1 MNFSREPLSKNLDII
16 YQIFGAISIIGLW
29 QIIIQFK
36 LFPTS
41 IIPSPLQIL
50 YSLKE
55 LHFEDALIIN
65 MFYTIKLNILG
76 NLECVLF
83 AIPIG
88 FLIALNKQ
96 LRSILNR
103 YITSFRFIP
112 MPILIGVFIVLFGIY
127 DMMKIQFLAVST
139 FVYLLP
145 SVIER
150 VDELN
155 EVYLQTAYTIGA
167 NKVQTI
173 FTIFLPGTLPAI
185 FNDIKNLAAL
195 SWTYIV
201 IAEMINA
208 SSGGIGALCF
218 TAARYSR
225 IDKVFAI
232 LFIIVLI
239 GWTQDKILSYLGTIL
254 FPYYQ

>member
-1 MNFSREPLSKNLDII
+1 M
-16 YQIFGAISIIGLW
+16 
-29 QIIIQFK
+29 
-36 LFPTS
+36 
-41 IIPSPLQIL
+41 
-50 YSLKE
+50 
-55 LHFEDALIIN
+55 
-65 MFYTIKLNILG
+65 
-76 NLECVLF
+76 
-83 AIPIG
+83 
-88 FLIALNKQ
+88 
-96 LRSILNR
+96 
-103 YITSFRFIP
+103 
-112 MPILIGVFIVLFGIY
+112 
-127 DMMKIQFLAVST
+127 
-139 FVYLLP
+139 
-145 SVIER
+145 
-150 VDELN
+150 
-155 EVYLQTAYTIGA
+155 
-167 NKVQTI
+167 
-173 FTIFLPGTLPAI
+173 LPGTLPAI

>member
-1 MNFSREPLSKNLDII
+1 MNFSREPLSKNLDVI

-76 NLECVLF
+76 NLECILF

-88 FLIALNKQ
+88 FLIALNKP

-103 YITSFRFIP
+103 YVTSFRFIP

-167 NKVQTI
+167 NKAQTI

-225 IDKVFAI
+225 IDKVFVI